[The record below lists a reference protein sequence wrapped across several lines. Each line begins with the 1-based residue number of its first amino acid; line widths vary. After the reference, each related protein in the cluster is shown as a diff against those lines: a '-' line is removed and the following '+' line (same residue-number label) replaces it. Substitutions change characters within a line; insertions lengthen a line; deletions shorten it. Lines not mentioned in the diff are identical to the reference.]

1 MYARFWVLDVSKPLN
16 ISPQQV
22 LQWIVA
28 RTHFKWEEMRVAPR
42 PPLSLGFSWSG
53 DEQGAFSFDEIFEDD
68 SDQGSEAS
76 NSD

>member
-16 ISPQQV
+16 SPQQV
-22 LQWIVA
+22 LQRIVA
-28 RTHFKWEEMRVAPR
+28 RAHFKWEELRVSPR
-42 PPLSLGFSWSG
+42 PPLSLDFSWSG
-53 DEQGAFSFDEIFEDD
+53 DEQAAFSFDNIFEDD